1 MADDQQQKDELKYHE
16 RLNISVMSIAKI
28 KQTLKDDIMDTIFA
42 WENGRNVDK
51 QCYRFI
57 GPAGVGKTQIC
68 FQIGQEL
75 TDQLF
80 REYNKKNPDNP
91 KKFHVMMIKA
101 PVLSR
106 DDFIIPFPVKDG
118 KKSKECF
125 MDPKKETYSK
135 EEVDKLMQK
144 IMVQD
149 ESGQSFSF
157 KMLYSDFVPK
167 NQDSY
172 GLFVIDECSRG
183 DHQLQQLLWQVQNEY
198 AIHNLKFPQGWFV
211 TSIDNPDDSEYSM
224 DNLEDAAGLRRQL
237 HLYVE
242 VDVKDFLRYA
252 IDNDFHPFVIEFI
265 QTHPERLYD
274 FQAQK
279 VGSVYA
285 NPASYEKLSD
295 HLWKMEMRR
304 KRIYFDEIEHKASGL
319 LNTNMAQLFV
329 EFARD
334 QKDIN
339 PKDIF
344 HKLPSVKGQIEDLLK
359 ENNMS
364 KLGELMIGFCTFMTT
379 SMPEYTDK
387 ELKNILN
394 FLLMMPIDTAAL
406 FISQI
411 DGFDRAAPAFK
422 YMTEIH
428 LLLLKSSKKYQTDFY
443 DPIVKAGDGK
453 V

>member
-1 MADDQQQKDELKYHE
+1 MPDDETKETELKYHE

-28 KQTLKDDIMDTIFA
+28 KQLLENDILDTMNA
-42 WENGRNVDK
+42 WKEGRDVDR

-68 FQIGQEL
+68 YQIVEEL
-75 TDQLF
+75 TESLF
-80 REYNKKNPDNP
+80 GKHNEKNPKD
-91 KKFHVMMIKA
+91 KKYFYILMIKA

-106 DDFIIPFPVKDG
+106 DDFIIPFPVKD
-118 KKSKECF
+118 KEG
-125 MDPKKETYSK
+125 EN
-135 EEVDKLMQK
+135 
-144 IMVQD
+144 
-149 ESGQSFSF
+149 FSF

-167 NQDSY
+167 NQNTC

-198 AIHNLKFPQGWFV
+198 AIHNLKFPKGWFV
-211 TSIDNPDDSEYSM
+211 VSIDNPDDSEYSM

-242 VDVKDFLRYA
+242 VSVADFLNHA
-252 IDNDFHPFVIEFI
+252 IANDFHPYIIEFI

-279 VGSVYA
+279 IGSVYA

-295 HLWKMEMRR
+295 HLWKMQLRR
-304 KRIYFDEIEHKASGL
+304 KTIDFDEIEHKASGL
-319 LNTNMAQLFV
+319 LNTNMAQLFI

-344 HKLPSVKGQIEDLLK
+344 YSLAKVKPKIEELLK

-379 SMPEYTDK
+379 SMPEYNK
-387 ELKNILN
+387 QQLQNILN
-394 FLLMMPIDTAAL
+394 FLLMMPVDTSAL

-411 DGFDRAAPAFK
+411 DGFDRSSPSFK
-422 YMTEIH
+422 YMTQIH
-428 LLLLKSSKKYQTDFY
+428 IALLQQSKKYKTDFY
-443 DPIVKAGDGK
+443 DPIVKAGEGK
-453 V
+453 I